1 MGREGSLFNITGQW
15 LELKDMLCE
24 CTDDAELEQVI
35 KDSLEGVQG
44 ELEAKAAN
52 YIYVIQQIEMEADRA
67 EQLEYEWGLKKKIR
81 RSNVARLKQALKD
94 VMTVTDQ
101 PELRAGDY
109 TLKIVKNGG
118 KAPLI
123 IDKPDAVPDNMTK
136 VIIEPDKDR
145 IRQYLDEGNSCEW
158 AHIAERGTHLS
169 IK

>member
-15 LELKDMLCE
+15 LELKNMLCE

-81 RSNVARLKQALKD
+81 RSNVSRLKQALKD
-94 VMTVTDQ
+94 SMVATGQ
-101 PELRAGDY
+101 NELQAGDY
-109 TLKIVKNGG
+109 TIKIVKNGG
-118 KAPLI
+118 VAPIIYEHEEDIPQNLMKVKYEKDAKLI
-123 IDKPDAVPDNMTK
+123 R
-136 VIIEPDKDR
+136 E
-145 IRQYLDEGNSCEW
+145 YLEEHLECEW
-158 AHIAERGTHLS
+158 AHIGERGTHLA

>member
-24 CTDDAELEQVI
+24 CTDDTELEQVI

-44 ELEAKAAN
+44 ELEVKAAN

-67 EQLEYEWGLKKKIR
+67 EQLEYEWSMKKKIR

-118 KAPLI
+118 VAPIIYDDESAIPQSLMRIKYEKDAKLI
-123 IDKPDAVPDNMTK
+123 R
-136 VIIEPDKDR
+136 E
-145 IRQYLDEGNSCEW
+145 YLAEHPETTW
-158 AHIAERGTHLS
+158 AHIGERGVHLG